1 MGLFGL
7 DIEQIYLY
15 GLIFAGVLTMFY
27 VFFADVTDAGDVM
40 PLLNPAVILAFV
52 TLAAASGYFLEIL
65 TTWQSGFIL
74 LISVIVAVLLDTLLY
89 FFVLIPLSSAEASI
103 AYTDES
109 LPGQVAKVI
118 IPIPV
123 DGYGEVVIETYG
135 GMISKRATGYDNE
148 SIEQEKQVLIIE
160 VKDGTLYVREY
171 EPLDFNKREK

>member
-1 MGLFGL
+1 MELFGL
-7 DIEQIYLY
+7 DIGQIYLY
-15 GLIFAGVLTMFY
+15 VLIFAGVLTLFY
-27 VFFADVTDAGDVM
+27 VFFADIADAGDVM

-65 TTWQSGFIL
+65 TSWNSWIIL
-74 LISVIVAVLLDTLLY
+74 LISIIIAALLDTILY

-109 LPGQVAKVI
+109 LPGQMAKVI

-148 SIEQEKQVLIIE
+148 SIEQERQVLIIE

-171 EPLDFNKREK
+171 EPLDFNKKEK